1 MNESSVSINK
11 KQAISF
17 WGISIG
23 IPVILGILMWLVFQS
38 GNSTGIFPVAWMFL
52 PASGVMV
59 GQLLMKKEDPDRPAL
74 PKAFIITFLVTT
86 IVMILCCLLP
96 LFMDGQTVVNIGN
109 AIFMVASIL
118 SFILLLAATKK
129 ETRKAYGLSM
139 PNLVPGIFIVL
150 LFIVLCF
157 VHIVFSG
164 VLSSLVAGNIS
175 EYFNA
180 ENWQLSSSN
189 IITLVLLPISMF
201 LAFLPYF
208 GEEYGWR
215 YYLQPILQKKF
226 GKKLGVVLLG
236 VIWGLWHLPIN
247 MFFYSPDTALQS
259 IILQVVACIAFA
271 VFFGWAYAK
280 TDGNIWVCVAIHFF
294 NNNLGAALTGADGS
308 GNQYAWSTVAIG
320 AVSYLAIMALPF
332 IFTKVYS
339 KKTEDLSMLPK
350 V

>member
-59 GQLLMKKEDPDRPAL
+59 GQLLM
-74 PKAFIITFLVTT
+74 
-86 IVMILCCLLP
+86 
-96 LFMDGQTVVNIGN
+96 IGN

-139 PNLVPGIFIVL
+139 PKLVPGIFIVL
-150 LFIVLCF
+150 LFIVLYF

-215 YYLQPILQKKF
+215 YYLQPILQKN
-226 GKKLGVVLLG
+226 LL
-236 VIWGLWHLPIN
+236 VMI
-247 MFFYSPDTALQS
+247 Q
-259 IILQVVACIAFA
+259 
-271 VFFGWAYAK
+271 
-280 TDGNIWVCVAIHFF
+280 NI
-294 NNNLGAALTGADGS
+294 
-308 GNQYAWSTVAIG
+308 
-320 AVSYLAIMALPF
+320 F
-332 IFTKVYS
+332 IKIQNY
-339 KKTEDLSMLPK
+339 
-350 V
+350 